1 MLAVLKVLDPPS
13 VFVWKPSADDASM
26 AIDRG
31 VVQEV
36 RNEYGVTFPNLNLR
50 SMSVGLLVSLRVK
63 LIVLM
68 LKLI

>member
-1 MLAVLKVLDPPS
+1 
-13 VFVWKPSADDASM
+13 M

-68 LKLI
+68 LVSIWLWCSSSVLI

>member
-1 MLAVLKVLDPPS
+1 MAV
-13 VFVWKPSADDASM
+13 
-26 AIDRG
+26 DRG
-31 VVQEV
+31 VVQEI